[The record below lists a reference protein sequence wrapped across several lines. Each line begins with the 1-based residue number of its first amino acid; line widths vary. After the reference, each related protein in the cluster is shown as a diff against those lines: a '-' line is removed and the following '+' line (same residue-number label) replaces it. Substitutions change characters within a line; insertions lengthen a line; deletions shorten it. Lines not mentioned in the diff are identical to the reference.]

1 MACGTMLPTLVL
13 RGALEMLW
21 RGVAIPP
28 FHSIF
33 ISFLSFHFLPLLSTS
48 FHAPV
53 PVPVAVFS
61 FSFSFPFC
69 SCPFRFVPA
78 LSFFCALFS
87 RPFFFLPLLLSCPF
101 LSLCVSSF
109 FPCWTVVAK
118 FGRLPEPPATGF
130 SPSLLPTSLSAAG
143 WSYRYPPSHSPAQ
156 APVCTTQQNPHP
168 AHTHRPIR
176 WPLGSLGKGGHT
188 GCQRE
193 KPGVGPYG
201 TRPQAP

>member
-1 MACGTMLPTLVL
+1 MVAATKKRQGLALASAADPRTQSMACGTMLPTLVL

-48 FHAPV
+48 IHAPV

-118 FGRLPEPPATGF
+118 FGRLPEPPATGS
-130 SPSLLPTSLSAAG
+130 SPSLLPTSLSAG
-143 WSYRYPPSHSPAQ
+143 GCGYRYNSALEL
-156 APVCTTQQNPHP
+156 A
-168 AHTHRPIR
+168 I
-176 WPLGSLGKGGHT
+176 
-188 GCQRE
+188 
-193 KPGVGPYG
+193 GVPFG
-201 TRPQAP
+201 QL

>member
-1 MACGTMLPTLVL
+1 MVAATKKRQGLALASAADPRAQSMVCGTMLPTLVL

-78 LSFFCALFS
+78 LSFFLCSVFPS
-87 RPFFFLPLLLSCPF
+87 FFLSSPPPVLSLPFPLRFLF
-101 LSLCVSSF
+101 LSLLDSRGEIWTSSRAACNRF
-109 FPCWTVVAK
+109 LSLPSPNLLISR
-118 FGRLPEPPATGF
+118 RLV
-130 SPSLLPTSLSAAG
+130 L
-143 WSYRYPPSHSPAQ
+143 
-156 APVCTTQQNPHP
+156 
-168 AHTHRPIR
+168 
-176 WPLGSLGKGGHT
+176 
-188 GCQRE
+188 
-193 KPGVGPYG
+193 
-201 TRPQAP
+201 

>member
-1 MACGTMLPTLVL
+1 MVAATKKRQGLALASAADPRAQSMVCGTMLPTLVL

-78 LSFFCALFS
+78 LSFFCALF
-87 RPFFFLPLLLSCPF
+87 PVLF
-101 LSLCVSSF
+101 SF
-109 FPCWTVVAK
+109 FPCSCPVPSFPFAFPLSFLAGQSWRNLDV
-118 FGRLPEPPATGF
+118 FQSRLQPVSLPPFSQPPYQPE
-130 SPSLLPTSLSAAG
+130 AG
-143 WSYRYPPSHSPAQ
+143 LIGMYINS
-156 APVCTTQQNPHP
+156 C
-168 AHTHRPIR
+168 I
-176 WPLGSLGKGGHT
+176 
-188 GCQRE
+188 
-193 KPGVGPYG
+193 
-201 TRPQAP
+201 

>member
-1 MACGTMLPTLVL
+1 
-13 RGALEMLW
+13 MLW
-21 RGVAIPP
+21 RGVAIPS

-48 FHAPV
+48 FLVPV

-130 SPSLLPTSLSAAG
+130 SPSLLPTSLSAGG
-143 WSYRYPPSHSPAQ
+143 WCYRYLQCFHTFFHCPYRIAFEIESHFKTNLTAF
-156 APVCTTQQNPHP
+156 
-168 AHTHRPIR
+168 
-176 WPLGSLGKGGHT
+176 
-188 GCQRE
+188 
-193 KPGVGPYG
+193 
-201 TRPQAP
+201 

>member
-1 MACGTMLPTLVL
+1 
-13 RGALEMLW
+13 MLW

-78 LSFFCALFS
+78 LSFFCVLFS

-118 FGRLPEPPATGF
+118 FGRLPEPPATGS
-130 SPSLLPTSLSAAG
+130 SPSLLPTSLSAGG
-143 WSYRYPPSHSPAQ
+143 WCYRYTIVTWKRYPPK
-156 APVCTTQQNPHP
+156 
-168 AHTHRPIR
+168 RL
-176 WPLGSLGKGGHT
+176 WLGGHSSVAT
-188 GCQRE
+188 PTLNASASSSRAACKSCLSMESRDE
-193 KPGVGPYG
+193 S
-201 TRPQAP
+201 RRIM